1 MLRLQIGERDGDATY
16 SSRVT
21 WPDWFSLAGAWD
33 DGERVWIASAD
44 TGVSVFE
51 RRDDE
56 WRRYAWEPG
65 PAAAGRPAL
74 EDVGTGER
82 VEWIDAEP
90 PAELRGSPHGA

>member
-1 MLRLQIGERDGDATY
+1 MLRLQIGEPDRDVTY

-21 WPDWFSLAGAWD
+21 WPDWFTLTGAWD
-33 DGERVWIASAD
+33 DGERIWVASGD

-51 RRDDE
+51 RRDGE

-65 PAAAGRPAL
+65 PAAASRPPL
-74 EDVGTGER
+74 EDVGTGEV

-90 PAELRGSPHGA
+90 PAELRGSRHGA